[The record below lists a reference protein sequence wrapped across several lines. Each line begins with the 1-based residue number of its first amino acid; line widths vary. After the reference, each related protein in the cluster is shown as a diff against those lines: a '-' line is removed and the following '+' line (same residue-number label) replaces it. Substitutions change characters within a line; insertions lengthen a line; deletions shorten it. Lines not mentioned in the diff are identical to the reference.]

1 MAGYI
6 GWGSFGQ
13 DLFLG
18 TFERQ
23 PARKGWDAEAAW
35 LRQHLGK
42 EQLES
47 AQRSIINAH
56 YTDPPTVKAMWD
68 MVRAMGFK
76 GGRVLEPSMGI
87 GNFFGLMPRDM
98 MAASSLTGIELDH
111 VTGRMAKL
119 LYPDAGIHIKG
130 YQDSHTPDNFYDLT
144 IGNWPFAAEGP
155 ADRRYDRLAPS
166 LHDYFFLKALDQT
179 RPGGLVVGITSAGTM
194 DKAGRA
200 TRLELARKGELLAS
214 FRLPSGSF
222 EKYAGTSVV
231 TDIIVLRKRSV
242 PAENPSLEP
251 WINSTAMD
259 SPAGQGMNAE
269 QKALRTIRVNQHYQ
283 DNPDAV
289 LGQLDWGRGT
299 TQGQPGM
306 IVHRPD
312 DLMQRLERLPSLVP
326 PDGYDP
332 NIRGNEPRF
341 LANNTADRNGSIIVR
356 PDGKLYQVAGDQML
370 DMTDTHP
377 KLLTGTVK
385 DRRARVNQMRGMV
398 DLRRGYG
405 ALIDAERDGK
415 PETEALRQALAKQYN
430 DFRAQCAQPD
440 RQGTGEGQASHPHPH

>member
-214 FRLPSGSF
+214 
-222 EKYAGTSVV
+222 
-231 TDIIVLRKRSV
+231 
-242 PAENPSLEP
+242 
-251 WINSTAMD
+251 
-259 SPAGQGMNAE
+259 
-269 QKALRTIRVNQHYQ
+269 
-283 DNPDAV
+283 
-289 LGQLDWGRGT
+289 
-299 TQGQPGM
+299 
-306 IVHRPD
+306 
-312 DLMQRLERLPSLVP
+312 
-326 PDGYDP
+326 
-332 NIRGNEPRF
+332 
-341 LANNTADRNGSIIVR
+341 
-356 PDGKLYQVAGDQML
+356 
-370 DMTDTHP
+370 
-377 KLLTGTVK
+377 
-385 DRRARVNQMRGMV
+385 
-398 DLRRGYG
+398 
-405 ALIDAERDGK
+405 
-415 PETEALRQALAKQYN
+415 
-430 DFRAQCAQPD
+430 
-440 RQGTGEGQASHPHPH
+440 